1 MAGHARLADADQYGA
16 REELLRRADLL
27 LDEAALRQLV
37 LFFEAQMQDALAAN
51 TGETGLPIEVFG
63 ASAALTLLAQAL
75 RDPDVQVRAVLS
87 YSPQPNPNQKEAFV
101 QAYLEHDRSA
111 DALPWLEGSW
121 QNLEGTRQRLL
132 AEVLRRLGRR
142 DDSAQI
148 RRRLFEETLAASD
161 LHAWLEALPTASQPA
176 AIERARKLALD
187 HDDPVTSARLLP
199 DIGDDDAAESALVAE
214 SGRIHGEDYVWL
226 VPMAEVL
233 EARHRWVGAT
243 AVYRALLNAILA
255 RAYARAYGH
264 AARYWVRLQAIAGQG
279 VHLEPLEPHAVF
291 EATLRARHARKASFW
306 RHVNAAA
313 GRGRYGR

>member
-1 MAGHARLADADQYGA
+1 
-16 REELLRRADLL
+16 
-27 LDEAALRQLV
+27 
-37 LFFEAQMQDALAAN
+37 MQDALAAN

-75 RDPDVQVRAVLS
+75 RDPAVQVRAVLS

-161 LHAWLEALPTASQPA
+161 LHA
-176 AIERARKLALD
+176 
-187 HDDPVTSARLLP
+187 
-199 DIGDDDAAESALVAE
+199 
-214 SGRIHGEDYVWL
+214 
-226 VPMAEVL
+226 
-233 EARHRWVGAT
+233 
-243 AVYRALLNAILA
+243 
-255 RAYARAYGH
+255 
-264 AARYWVRLQAIAGQG
+264 
-279 VHLEPLEPHAVF
+279 
-291 EATLRARHARKASFW
+291 
-306 RHVNAAA
+306 
-313 GRGRYGR
+313 